1 LADIRPGPASTGGA
15 PTRCRRE
22 GIVGILAA
30 VLVREE
36 AMKRSQ
42 DRILTTH
49 SGSLSRPAELLAAN
63 QARASGSNADGAYA
77 AILTGAVAGVVKKQ
91 HAIGIDI
98 VNDGEFGKP
107 MSQLYDYGV
116 WWNYVFERIEGFVPP
131 ESVPE
136 SEHKKSS
143 VADITLTT
151 IRNRRDWQKFS
162 EFYLDPQSTGLVGSA
177 ARRPTRRP
185 VCTAPIRYKGHEL
198 IKRDVDNLKR
208 AMAANGVETG
218 FMTAVAPGSCA
229 RGEDLYYKTEEEFVY
244 AAADVMR
251 EEYKAIIEGGLVLQI
266 DDPALADNWDMITPE
281 PPLSE
286 YKKFAMVR
294 IEALNHALR
303 GFPEERI
310 RYHIC
315 WGSWHGPHTTD
326 IPLEDILDVMLS
338 VRAGAF
344 SVEAGNVRH
353 EHEWR
358 AWERGALP
366 EGKLVIPGVVSHA
379 TNVVE
384 HPRLVADRI
393 VKYASVVGRE
403 NVIAG
408 TDCGFGGRIHPQIAW
423 AKLEA
428 LAEGAKIATAEL
440 WR

>member
-1 LADIRPGPASTGGA
+1 
-15 PTRCRRE
+15 
-22 GIVGILAA
+22 
-30 VLVREE
+30 
-36 AMKRSQ
+36 MKQSR

-63 QARASGSNADGAYA
+63 QARAEGKGD
-77 AILTGAVAGVVKKQ
+77 TGAFDATLTKAVANVVRKQ
-91 HAIGIDI
+91 RDTGIDI
-98 VNDGEFGKP
+98 LNDGEFGKP

-116 WWNYVFERIEGFVPP
+116 WWNYVFERVEGFVPP
-131 ESVPE
+131 DSVPE

-143 VADITLTT
+143 VADIALTT

-162 EFYLDPQSTGLVGSA
+162 EFYLDPQSSGLTGSA

-185 VCTAPIRYKGHEL
+185 VCTAPIRYKGQAR
-198 IKRDVDNLKR
+198 IAADVANLKN
-208 AMAANGVETG
+208 AMAANGVEEG
-218 FMTAVAPGSCA
+218 FMTSVAPGSFA
-229 RGEDLYYKTEEEFVY
+229 RGEDLYYKTEEEFVF

-251 EEYKAIIEGGLVLQI
+251 EEYKAIVDGGLVLQL
-266 DDPALADNWDMITPE
+266 DDPSLSDNWDLINPEPALA
-281 PPLSE
+281 E

-303 GFPEERI
+303 GIPEDRI

-326 IPLEDILDVMLS
+326 IALEDIVDVMLS
-338 VRAGAF
+338 VKAGAY

-358 AWERGALP
+358 VWQDGVLP
-366 EGKLVIPGVVSHA
+366 DGKLLIPGVVSHA

-393 VKYASVVGRE
+393 MKYAGIVGRE

-428 LAEGAKIATAEL
+428 LAQGARIASKEL
-440 WR
+440 WS